1 MLFTT
6 DTRGMKKM
14 QQQQQEE
21 AEDEDVFNVA

>member
-21 AEDEDVFNVA
+21 AEDEDIFNVA